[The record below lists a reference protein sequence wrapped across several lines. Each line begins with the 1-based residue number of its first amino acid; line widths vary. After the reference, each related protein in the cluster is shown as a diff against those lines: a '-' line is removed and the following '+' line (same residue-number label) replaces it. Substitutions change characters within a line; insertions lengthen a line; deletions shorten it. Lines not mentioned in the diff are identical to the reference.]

1 MGRLAFATWSVAMSG
16 LLFACEMAE
25 PPENPPAG
33 LQPGAALGLGATGED
48 VRAVN
53 EYLRQHGYFPNDEVG
68 RRYPSWRPIVS
79 QGPARTNVYDEQ
91 TQAAVRALQA
101 NMGLPVTG
109 IVDAA
114 TKATL
119 AQGRCG
125 VPDGIHSQEAR
136 FKFSKQGSK
145 WPTTN
150 VTWRV
155 NTINTA
161 IETDV
166 TTAQAQT
173 AAAAAFAAW
182 AAETTLTFTQVP
194 SGEDITI
201 TFNTLP
207 NGMGVANGPGG
218 TLARNKYPEFGG
230 DMEID
235 VAETWSVAN
244 PPPAGAHS
252 LTDVMTHEIG
262 HGLGLHHS
270 GHGNTVVMHPAI
282 APGTATRP
290 LHVDDRVGISSIYD
304 TWFNLPGAGKD
315 IAVGADG
322 SAWVIGLGPV
332 VGGNFAIHKWNE
344 GTFSWQASDG
354 GAVRIAVS
362 QTGVPWVVNA
372 AGQIF
377 RRTSSSPT
385 SGFWELMPGGARD
398 IGIGADGSV
407 WVIGTAAIPGGFE
420 IFKFNGS
427 GWDKSNGGAVKIAV
441 DSAGVPWVTAS
452 DGRIFRRDSNSASS
466 GNWELMPGGGNDIG
480 VGPANYPFLIGAG
493 AIPGGFEIWLWDQ
506 QPQAGTDGHGP
517 ARREWVKLPGGAVTV
532 SVGPNARP
540 WVINSSGQIFR
551 SFL

>member
-25 PPENPPAG
+25 PPENPSAR
-33 LQPGAALGLGATGED
+33 LQQPGADLALGATGDD

-53 EYLRQHGYFPNDEVG
+53 EYLRQHGYFPNEEVG

-101 NMGLPVTG
+101 NMGLAVTG

-114 TKATL
+114 TKVAL

-125 VPDGIHSQEAR
+125 VPDGLHQHEAR

-145 WPTTN
+145 WPTSN

-155 NTINTA
+155 TNQN
-161 IETDV
+161 DV
-166 TTAQAQT
+166 TIEQARA

-182 AAETTLTFTQVP
+182 AAETTLTFTQVT

-201 TFNTLP
+201 TFKHPSEQYGDP
-207 NGMGVANGPGG
+207 NGAGG
-218 TLARNKYPEFGG
+218 ALARNAYPGDGG

-244 PPPAGAHS
+244 PPPAGAYS

-270 GHGNTVVMHPAI
+270 GNGAAVVMHPSIAI
-282 APGTATRP
+282 GAATRP
-290 LHVDDRVGISSIYD
+290 LHVDDRAGISSIYD
-304 TWFNLPGAGKD
+304 TWFQMPGAGKD

-322 SAWVIGLGPV
+322 TVWVIGLGAV

-344 GTFSWQASDG
+344 GTGNWEASDG

-362 QTGVPWVVNA
+362 PTGVPWVVNA

-385 SGFWELMPGGARD
+385 SGFWEGMPGGARD
-398 IGIGADGSV
+398 HRYRRRWFGLGHRNRGDSRGIRDLQVQWQRLGQEQWRGSQNRRRLRGPPV
-407 WVIGTAAIPGGFE
+407 GHSIRRSHLPPRLEQRQFRQLGVDARR
-420 IFKFNGS
+420 GS
-427 GWDKSNGGAVKIAV
+427 
-441 DSAGVPWVTAS
+441 
-452 DGRIFRRDSNSASS
+452 
-466 GNWELMPGGGNDIG
+466 DIG
-480 VGPANYPFLIGAG
+480 VGPANYPFLIGNG
-493 AIPGGFEIWLWDQ
+493 AIAGGFEIWLWDE
-506 QPQAGTDGHGP
+506 QPSTGDGHGP
-517 ARREWVKLPGGAVTV
+517 MRREWVKLPGGAVAV

-540 WVINSSGQIFR
+540 WVINNSGQIFR
-551 SFL
+551 SLR